1 MDMLTP
7 DRRLTLPSGSGSSE
21 LDGDVLFIGTA
32 TTLIRF
38 GGFTVITDP
47 NFLHR
52 GEHARLGMGLRS
64 ERLTEPAMQI
74 SDLPPIDFVVLSH
87 HHGDHFDDR
96 AARELRKSVPIITTQ
111 QAGEKLDEQGFGATI
126 SLETWEYVTVERGDA
141 TVRVTAMPAKH
152 APEAVSPLIPPVIG
166 TMLDF
171 ERDGRHL
178 LRLYIT
184 GDTLM
189 HDELHEIPRRYPD
202 IDLALIHLGGTQ
214 ILGVLLTMDAEQGI
228 EALEIVRPR
237 TAIPIHFDDYTV
249 FRSPLED
256 FQTLV
261 EQRDLAT
268 DVHYLNRGESY
279 PLRATAEIHQR

>member
-1 MDMLTP
+1 MDMPTP
-7 DRRLTLPSGSGSSE
+7 DNRLTLSSE
-21 LDGDVLFIGTA
+21 VSADPDGDVLFIGTA

-38 GGFTVITDP
+38 GGFTILTDP

-74 SDLPPIDFVVLSH
+74 ADLPLVDLVVLSH

-96 AARELRKSVPIITTQ
+96 AARDLRKSMPIITT
-111 QAGEKLDEQGFGATI
+111 AHAVEKLEDQGFGGGIA
-126 SLETWEYVTVERGDA
+126 LETWEHVIVERGDA
-141 TVRVTAMPAKH
+141 AVRVTAMPAKH
-152 APEAVSPLIPPVIG
+152 APAAMETLLPPVIG

-171 ERDGRHL
+171 ERGGRRL

-184 GDTLM
+184 GDTLV
-189 HDELHEIPRRYPD
+189 HDAMHEIPRRYPD

-214 ILGVLLTMDAEQGI
+214 ILGALLTMDAAQGV
-228 EALEIVRPR
+228 EALEMIRPH

-256 FQTLV
+256 FRTLV
-261 EQRDLAT
+261 EQRDLVT
-268 DVHYLNRGESY
+268 DVRYLERGETY
-279 PLRATAEIHQR
+279 RLGTTAGIGHR

>member
-1 MDMLTP
+1 MLTP
-7 DRRLTLPSGSGSSE
+7 DRRLTLPSGRAPEQREG
-21 LDGDVLFIGTA
+21 VLFIGTA

-38 GGFTVITDP
+38 GGFTILTDP

-74 SDLPPIDFVVLSH
+74 DKLPPIDLVVLSH

-96 AARELRKSVPIITTQ
+96 AAAGLRKSLPIITTG
-111 QAGEKLDEQGFGATI
+111 QAVEKLEEQGFGAAI
-126 SLETWEYVTVERGDA
+126 ALDTWEDVIVERGDA
-141 TVRVTAMPAKH
+141 AVRVTAMPAKH
-152 APEAVSPLIPPVIG
+152 APEPVSPLIPPVIG
-166 TMLDF
+166 SMLDF
-171 ERDGRHL
+171 ERDGQHL

-184 GDTLM
+184 GDTLV
-189 HDELHEIPRRYPD
+189 HDELREIPLRYPD

-214 ILGVLLTMDAEQGI
+214 ILGVLLTMDAEQGV
-228 EALEIVRPR
+228 EALRIIRPR

-256 FQTLV
+256 FMTLV
-261 EQRDLAT
+261 EEQGLET
-268 DVHYLNRGESY
+268 DVRYLDRGESY
-279 PLRATAEIHQR
+279 PLQMAVRAHER